1 MLEKFQSMLR
11 TLKKKD
17 TKMKMSLNSV
27 QALFN
32 MLDMC
37 KELKMHA
44 ITPTQVENMQS
55 AEMHINYIIK
65 KLYVPDYQSENI

>member
-11 TLKKKD
+11 TFKKKD
-17 TKMKMSLNSV
+17 TKMEMSLNSV
-27 QALFN
+27 QSLFN

-37 KELKMHA
+37 KELKMHS